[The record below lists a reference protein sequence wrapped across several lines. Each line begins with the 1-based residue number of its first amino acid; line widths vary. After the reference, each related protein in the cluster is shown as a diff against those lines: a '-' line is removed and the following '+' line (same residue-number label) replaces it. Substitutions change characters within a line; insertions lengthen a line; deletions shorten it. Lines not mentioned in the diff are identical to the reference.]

1 MSIFTIYTFGAIP
14 FFIIFFVYAARKVT
28 DIEVSDFIG
37 MIFVSFFPFLR
48 EICAILVFQEII
60 LKESKWLRIILFKKV
75 DSKDS

>member
-14 FFIIFFVYAARKVT
+14 FFIIFFVYAVRKVA
-28 DIEVSDFIG
+28 DIVVSDFIA

-48 EICAILVFQEII
+48 EICAILVFKEII
-60 LKESKWLRIILFKKV
+60 LKESKWLHITLFKKV